1 MDHRRNIPLEMD
13 KSEFKKLGYQLIDTL
28 SDFLSTI
35 DQKPITSGET
45 PRQIQKILGEAGLPE
60 QGKPAS
66 ELFSRA
72 SDLLLQH
79 SLFNGHPKFMGY
91 ITGSPAPIGILS
103 ELLAS
108 TVNPNVGANILSPM
122 ATAIE
127 KQTIQWL
134 AEFIGL
140 GPGYGGILMSGGN
153 MANFNA
159 FLAARTAKAPKN
171 LKEDGLAKI
180 DDLVLYCSKA
190 THTWIEKAAVLF
202 GHGSKAIRWIATD
215 TVNRMKTDVLAAAI
229 QEDLRNGKKPFLV
242 IGTAGDVSTGAVDD
256 FSTIAKICKDHDLW
270 FHIDGAY
277 GIPAAV
283 LPDQRALFKS
293 IGEADSIAIDPHK

>member
-1 MDHRRNIPLEMD
+1 M
-13 KSEFKKLGYQLIDTL
+13 SV
-28 SDFLSTI
+28 
-35 DQKPITSGET
+35 PI
-45 PRQIQKILGEAGLPE
+45 
-60 QGKPAS
+60 
-66 ELFSRA
+66 FSVRW
-72 SDLLLQH
+72 L
-79 SLFNGHPKFMGY
+79 
-91 ITGSPAPIGILS
+91 
-103 ELLAS
+103 
-108 TVNPNVGANILSPM
+108 
-122 ATAIE
+122 AIE

-256 FSTIAKICKDHDLW
+256 FSTIAKYARIMISGFTSMGRTEFLPQCCRISGHCSKALERP
-270 FHIDGAY
+270 
-277 GIPAAV
+277 IPSRSIRTSGCTLHWRWAA
-283 LPDQRALFKS
+283 RW
-293 IGEADSIAIDPHK
+293 